1 MAEHDLILRLKAGDR
16 QALEALID
24 RYTHYCGAV
33 AARALGP
40 CPSREDLEE
49 VAADAFLALWR
60 GREGLDPDR
69 PLRPWLAVTARNLAL
84 DRLRARRETQ
94 ELSPRLPDSR
104 PGPEEL
110 AERQALHDQLR
121 RLVEGLEEPDRT
133 LFLRYYYEE
142 EPLYQVASRLG
153 MNLSTAKTRLARGR
167 KRLKQALTGPGG
179 MQYVKPHP

>member
-1 MAEHDLILRLKAGDR
+1 MEEHDLILRLKAGDR

-94 ELSPRLPDSR
+94 ELSPPPAGQPPRAGGAGR
-104 PGPEEL
+104 APGP
-110 AERQALHDQLR
+110 
-121 RLVEGLEEPDRT
+121 P
-133 LFLRYYYEE
+133 
-142 EPLYQVASRLG
+142 
-153 MNLSTAKTRLARGR
+153 
-167 KRLKQALTGPGG
+167 
-179 MQYVKPHP
+179 

>member
-1 MAEHDLILRLKAGDR
+1 M
-16 QALEALID
+16 
-24 RYTHYCGAV
+24 
-33 AARALGP
+33 
-40 CPSREDLEE
+40 
-49 VAADAFLALWR
+49 AADAFLALWR

-179 MQYVKPHP
+179 MPYVKPHP

>member
-1 MAEHDLILRLKAGDR
+1 MEEHDLILRLKAGDR

-33 AARALGP
+33 AARTLDP

-179 MQYVKPHP
+179 MPYVKPHP

>member
-1 MAEHDLILRLKAGDR
+1 MEEHDLILRLKAGDR

-110 AERQALHDQLR
+110 AIHREQLR
-121 RLVEGLEEPDRT
+121 AT
-133 LFLRYYYEE
+133 
-142 EPLYQVASRLG
+142 VADIQ
-153 MNLSTAKTRLARGR
+153 TRLSPFERKVLAAHLAGGSYRQIAWQLGCTPKAVENALARLRR
-167 KRLKQALTGPGG
+167 KLRGG
-179 MQYVKPHP
+179 YPTH